1 MNPPP
6 PYEIHDDPDDEFQ
19 GDTHAPDIVGPTGE
33 EMPMAT
39 HAEVHTLPELRPLGA
54 RPSGP
59 ERRGY

>member
-6 PYEIHDDPDDEFQ
+6 PYEMPNDPADEFQ
-19 GDTHAPDIVGPTGE
+19 GDTHASDIVGPTGE

-39 HAEVHTLPELRPLGA
+39 HAEVHTLPQMHALAA

-59 ERRGY
+59 ERRG

>member
-6 PYEIHDDPDDEFQ
+6 PFESLDDPDDEFQ

-33 EMPMAT
+33 EMPLAT
-39 HAEVHTLPELRPLGA
+39 HAEVHTQPETRALAA

-59 ERRGY
+59 ERRG

>member
-6 PYEIHDDPDDEFQ
+6 PFEMPDDPEDEFQ

-33 EMPMAT
+33 EMPRAT
-39 HAEVHTLPELRPLGA
+39 HAEVKSLPEVRALAA

-59 ERRGY
+59 ERRS